1 MKYTGL
7 TLEEAARLMDGA
19 RGGYAIARK
28 ENDGTYTLEV
38 EGDECGG
45 RKEP

>member
-19 RGGYAIARK
+19 RADYVTAWRD
-28 ENDGTYTLEV
+28 EDGTYTV
-38 EGDECGG
+38 NVGDEGNG
-45 RKEP
+45 